1 MSTLFETRLRRLA
14 DLALGRLLAR
24 GLKGLEKECLR
35 VTPGGRI
42 AKTPHPAALGSAL
55 THPYITTDYS
65 EALLEFRTPPCKH
78 AKETLDFLTELHQF
92 AERRLGGE
100 LLWAASMPC
109 ELQGDESI
117 PIAHYG
123 GSNVGRMKHVY
134 RRGLAYR
141 YGRAMQAIAGV
152 HFNYSLPEEFWPTY
166 KDLEGDPQPLQDF
179 ISSCYFALVRNL
191 QRWGWIIPY
200 LFGASPAFSKSFLT
214 GHSRE
219 FEQFDAETLFRRDAT
234 SLRMSDIGYKNSTQ
248 SGLNISYNSLAE
260 YVAGLAHAID
270 TPYPDYERIGTKVDG
285 EYRQLNTHILQIEN
299 EYYSIVRPKQI
310 AASGERPTAALTRR
324 GVKYVEV
331 RALDVQTY
339 DPTGVNLPQLRF
351 LEGFLLMCLFSE
363 SPPLSDNDRREFER
377 NELLVAA
384 RGREPDL
391 ILRDHDQARVLTDWA
406 ADILART
413 ATVCGIL
420 DDGDPERPYAAA
432 LNAQCHAA
440 ASPDVLPSACMLAE
454 MRHQHESFLEFS
466 LRLSNQHA
474 QHFKQSSLPE
484 NRSNALTEAARQSL
498 LKQQEIEATDHISFD
513 EYLKR
518 YFLR

>member
-1 MSTLFETRLRRLA
+1 MSTIFDTRLRRLA

-24 GLKGLEKECLR
+24 GLKGLERECLR
-35 VTPGGRI
+35 VTPGGQI
-42 AKTPHPAALGSAL
+42 AQTPHPAALGSAL

-65 EALLEFRTPPCKH
+65 EALLEFRTPPCKD
-78 AKETLDFLTELHQF
+78 AQETLDFLTELHQF
-92 AERRLGGE
+92 AVRRLGDE
-100 LLWAASMPC
+100 LLWASSMPC

-117 PIAHYG
+117 PIAQYG
-123 GSNVGRMKHVY
+123 SSNVGRMKHVY

-152 HFNYSLPEEFWPTY
+152 HFNYSLPEEFWPIHQ
-166 KDLEGDPQPLQDF
+166 DLEGDPQPLQDF

-191 QRWGWIIPY
+191 RRWGWIIPY

-214 GHSRE
+214 GPSRE
-219 FEQFDAETLFRRDAT
+219 FEQLDATLFRPDAT
-234 SLRMSDIGYKNSTQ
+234 SLRMSDIGYKNATQ
-248 SGLNISYNSLAE
+248 SGLNISYNRLAE

-270 TPYPDYERIGTKVDG
+270 TPYPNYERIGTKVDG

-299 EYYSIVRPKQI
+299 EYYSFVRPKQI
-310 AASGERPTAALTRR
+310 AASGERPTVALTRR

-339 DPTGVNLPQLRF
+339 DPIGVNLPQLRF

-363 SPPLSDNDRREFER
+363 SPPLSANDRREFER

-384 RGREPDL
+384 RGREPGL

-406 ADILART
+406 ADILAQT
-413 ATVCGIL
+413 GAVCEIL
-420 DDGDPERPYAAA
+420 DDADPERPYTAA
-432 LNAQCHAA
+432 LDAQYQAA
-440 ASPDVLPSACMLAE
+440 ASPGVLPSARMLAE
-454 MRHQHESFLEFS
+454 MRHKHESFLEFS
-466 LRLSNQHA
+466 LRLSNQHT
-474 QHFKQSSLPE
+474 QYFKQTTLPE
-484 NRSNALTEAARQSL
+484 DRSNALTEAARQSL
-498 LKQQEIEATDHISFD
+498 LKQQQIEAADRISFD

-518 YFLR
+518 YFAR

>member
-1 MSTLFETRLRRLA
+1 MSTIFDTRLRRLA
-14 DLALGRLLAR
+14 DLALGRLLVLGR
-24 GLKGLEKECLR
+24 KGLERECLR
-35 VTPGGRI
+35 VTPGGHI
-42 AKTPHPAALGSAL
+42 AQTPHPAALGSAL

-65 EALLEFRTPPCKH
+65 EALLEFRTPPCKD
-78 AKETLDFLTELHQF
+78 AQETLDFLTELHQF
-92 AERRLGGE
+92 AVRHLGDE
-100 LLWAASMPC
+100 LPWASSMPC
-109 ELQGDESI
+109 ELQGDDSI
-117 PIAHYG
+117 PIAQYG
-123 GSNVGRMKHVY
+123 SSNVGRMKHVY

-152 HFNYSLPEEFWPTY
+152 HFNYSLPEEFWPIH

-191 QRWGWIIPY
+191 RRWGWIIPY

-214 GHSRE
+214 GPSRE
-219 FEQFDAETLFRRDAT
+219 FEQFDATLFRPDAT

-248 SGLNISYNSLAE
+248 SGLSISYNSLAE

-299 EYYSIVRPKQI
+299 EYYSFVRPKQI
-310 AASGERPTAALTRR
+310 AASGERPTVALTRR

-339 DPTGVNLPQLRF
+339 DPTGVNLLQLRF

-363 SPPLSDNDRREFER
+363 SPPLTENDRREFER

-384 RGREPDL
+384 RGREPNL
-391 ILRDHDQARVLTDWA
+391 ILRDHDQARILTDWA

-413 ATVCGIL
+413 AAVCAFL
-420 DDGDPERPYAAA
+420 DDGVPERPYTAA
-432 LNAQCHAA
+432 LNAQGHAA
-440 ASPDVLPSACMLAE
+440 GSPGLLPSARMLTE
-454 MRHQHESFLEFS
+454 MRNKHESFLEFS
-466 LRLSNQHA
+466 LRLSNQHV
-474 QHFKQSSLPE
+474 QYFKQLSLPE
-484 NRSNALTEAARQSL
+484 DRSNALIEAARESI
-498 LKQQEIEATDHISFD
+498 LKQQEIETADHISFD
-513 EYLKR
+513 EYLTR
-518 YFLR
+518 YFSR

>member
-1 MSTLFETRLRRLA
+1 VSTLFDTRLRRLA

-24 GLKGLEKECLR
+24 GRKGLERECLR
-35 VTPGGRI
+35 VTPGGHI
-42 AKTPHPAALGSAL
+42 AQTPHPAALGSAL

-65 EALLEFRTPPCKH
+65 EALLEFRTPPCKD
-78 AKETLDFLTELHQF
+78 AQETLDFLTELHQF
-92 AERRLGGE
+92 AVRRLGDE
-100 LLWAASMPC
+100 LLWASSMPC

-117 PIAHYG
+117 PIARYG
-123 GSNVGRMKHVY
+123 SSNVGRMKHVY

-152 HFNYSLPEEFWPTY
+152 HFNYSLPEEFWPIH
-166 KDLEGDPQPLQDF
+166 KDFEGDPQPLQDF

-191 QRWGWIIPY
+191 RRWGWIIPY

-214 GHSRE
+214 GPSRE
-219 FEQFDAETLFRRDAT
+219 FEQFDATLFRPDAT

-299 EYYSIVRPKQI
+299 EYYSFVRPKQI
-310 AASGERPTAALTRR
+310 AASGERPTVALTRR

-339 DPTGVNLPQLRF
+339 DPIGVNLPQLRF

-363 SPPLSDNDRREFER
+363 SPPLSANDRREFER

-384 RGREPDL
+384 RGREPGL
-391 ILRDHDQARVLTDWA
+391 ILRDHGQARVLTDWA

-413 ATVCGIL
+413 GAVCGIL
-420 DDGDPERPYAAA
+420 DDADPERPYTVA
-432 LNAQCHAA
+432 LKAQGHAA
-440 ASPDVLPSACMLAE
+440 ASPDVLPSARVLTE
-454 MRHQHESFLEFS
+454 MWNKHESFLEFS
-466 LRLSNQHA
+466 LRLSNQHT
-474 QHFKQSSLPE
+474 QCFKQSTLPE
-484 NRSNALTEAARQSL
+484 DRSNALIEAARQSL
-498 LKQQEIEATDHISFD
+498 LKQQEIEATDQISFD

-518 YFLR
+518 YFSR